1 MEFLPYILLA
11 LTGIL
16 AGSLAGLLGIGGGV
30 VTTPCL
36 VAIFAILGVDQ
47 NEIMHLAIGTSLAC
61 MILTSSSSTIAH
73 HRKKGVVWSIYP
85 MLGMGIVPGAILGA
99 YIAKLLPS
107 PTLQLIFGIF
117 VILVGLNFLRGKH
130 RSEEHA
136 KVRKWWVYLLIG
148 FGVSSVS
155 ALLGIGGGL
164 IMVPLL
170 HLVGLPLRTSVGT
183 AASTGLLIALV
194 GTVSFLLFGLND
206 IADVPGQFG
215 FVYLPAFLIIGI
227 LAPIFAPVG
236 AHFAHKLPTQILR
249 RIFALALI
257 IAGVSLLL
265 TLS

>member
-36 VAIFAILGVDQ
+36 VAIFAILGVDP
-47 NEIMHLAIGTSLAC
+47 NEVMHLAIGTSLAC
-61 MILTSSSSTIAH
+61 MILTSSSSTYAH

-99 YIAKLLPS
+99 YIAKLIPS

-117 VILVGLNFLRGKH
+117 VILVGLHFLRSKH
-130 RSEEHA
+130 KVEEHG
-136 KVRKWWVYLLIG
+136 KVRKWWLYVCIG

-170 HLVGLPLRTSVGT
+170 HLIGLPLRASVGT
-183 AASTGLLIALV
+183 AASTGLMIAIV
-194 GTVSFLLFGLND
+194 GTVSFLIYGLNYL
-206 IADVPGQFG
+206 ADVPGQFG
-215 FVYLPAFLIIGI
+215 FVYLPSLLIIGV
-227 LAPIFAPVG
+227 LAPIFAPIG

-249 RIFALALI
+249 RIFAVALI
-257 IAGVSLLL
+257 LAGVGLLL
-265 TLS
+265 P